1 MTGALAGAAPWLRD
15 GDVLVV
21 TSKVLSKCEGRLIPA
36 PQDPEERDTLRRRL
50 VDAEA
55 VRTLARKGRTLI
67 TENKLGIVQAA
78 SGVDG
83 SNIGTDEL
91 ALLPVDPDGSAAA
104 LRAGLREHAQR
115 WISTL
120 HGLTLARLLIGYLL
134 LRQLLAMLGLTG
146 VAGPAQTVRPL
157 LAPMGEAAAGK
168 ILPTLDD
175 ADRDELRAVA
185 AATDNIGRFFG
196 EDVFIAL
203 GAVLLIQSFY
213 AQHGIE
219 LTPLS
224 IALWA
229 LPIAIAAFV
238 IQSVRVW
245 LYQRRLQRRAANAR
259 TQAAG

>member
-1 MTGALAGAAPWLRD
+1 MNYWPLLGVAVIVIGFALRFNPVPVVVCAALISGLLAGLH
-15 GDVLVV
+15 L
-21 TSKVLSKCEGRLIPA
+21 PA
-36 PQDPEERDTLRRRL
+36 L
-50 VDAEA
+50 
-55 VRTLARKGRTLI
+55 
-67 TENKLGIVQAA
+67 
-78 SGVDG
+78 
-83 SNIGTDEL
+83 L
-91 ALLPVDPDGSAAA
+91 ALLGRSFVSSRMLLLFVLTLPAIG
-104 LRAGLREHAQR
+104 LLERAGLREHAQR